1 MDKQTGSNFN
11 AESDHI
17 KQSISD
23 ILITPVGTRVM
34 RREYGSQL
42 FELIDRPLNS
52 VLALQIAAA
61 SVMALKKWE
70 NRIEVTRFKLN
81 YDPAQ
86 PSHITAD
93 IEALHKQQQTKLALD
108 NVSLR

>member
-1 MDKQTGSNFN
+1 MDRQTGLQLNDE
-11 AESDHI
+11 AAHI
-17 KQSISD
+17 KQSVAD
-23 ILITPVGTRVM
+23 ILLTPTGTRVM

-42 FELIDRPLNS
+42 FELIDRPLNA

-61 SVMALKKWE
+61 GVMALKRWE

-86 PSHITAD
+86 PSHLTAD
-93 IEALHKQQQTKLALD
+93 IEAVHRKQQTKITLD

>member
-1 MDKQTGSNFN
+1 MNRHTGQRLTDENS
-11 AESDHI
+11 HI
-17 KQSISD
+17 KQSVAD
-23 ILITPVGTRVM
+23 ILITPIGTRVM

-70 NRIEVTRFKLN
+70 SRIEVTRFKLN
-81 YDPAQ
+81 YDPMQ

-93 IEALHKQQQTKLALD
+93 IEAVHKKQQTKLALD